1 MQDRLAHCTFC
12 GARFTPGQ
20 PWPRRCAACGEISY
34 RNPLPVAVVVQPI
47 GTPPAGPPDA
57 DRPDG
62 LLVVR
67 RGIPPA
73 RDRLALPGGFI
84 EVGETWQEAAV
95 RELREETGIDR
106 DAADIRLVDALSAL
120 DGMLLVFGEL
130 PPLES
135 LPSFVPNDET
145 LGLEVMT
152 GPATLGF
159 PLHTEVANNWFA
171 RRNQATTF

>member
-1 MQDRLAHCTFC
+1 VQDRLAHCTFC
-12 GARFTPGQ
+12 GARFTPNQ

-34 RNPLPVAVVVQPI
+34 RNPLPVAVVVQPV
-47 GTPPAGPPDA
+47 GT
-57 DRPDG
+57 G

-95 RELREETGIDR
+95 RELREETGVEQ
-106 DAADIRLVDALSAL
+106 DAADVRLIDALSAL

-130 PPLES
+130 PPLPS
-135 LPSFVPNDET
+135 LPSFTPNDET
-145 LGLEVMT
+145 LGLEVLT

-171 RRNQATTF
+171 TV